1 MKPIPPNRRWHPFQ
15 PPIDT
20 EELEDL
26 GDYSD
31 LLEAILNE
39 EPNTDTIPQGG
50 SRDALLTAEEALLNA
65 ILGERSIPVADAP
78 AEIPAPDCPPGA
90 IRARYNGI
98 CGACRRPVLI
108 GQWIAPHP
116 AGRWVHAE
124 CFDLPVENL
133 IAPIRPHTLLA
144 RYPGYCR
151 LCRTPYPEGTPI
163 THLPT
168 YGWVHVECA
177 ERDDSAGEL
186 ALVSR

>member
-1 MKPIPPNRRWHPFQ
+1 MKPIPPNRRWNPLQ

-31 LLEAILNE
+31 LLAAILSE
-39 EPNTDTIPQGG
+39 EPNTETIAQGR
-50 SRDALLTAEEALLNA
+50 SRDGLLTGEEALLNA
-65 ILGERSIPVADAP
+65 ILGERSFPEADAP
-78 AEIPAPDCPPGA
+78 TEIPVPARPPGA
-90 IRARYNGI
+90 IRARYDGI
-98 CGACRRPVLI
+98 CGACRRPILI
-108 GQWIAPHP
+108 GQWIVPHP

-124 CFDLPVENL
+124 CFDRPVENPL
-133 IAPIRPHTLLA
+133 APIRSHTLLA

-151 LCRTPYPEGTPI
+151 LCRTPYPEGTLI
-163 THLPT
+163 TRLPH
-168 YGWVHVECA
+168 YGWVHAECA